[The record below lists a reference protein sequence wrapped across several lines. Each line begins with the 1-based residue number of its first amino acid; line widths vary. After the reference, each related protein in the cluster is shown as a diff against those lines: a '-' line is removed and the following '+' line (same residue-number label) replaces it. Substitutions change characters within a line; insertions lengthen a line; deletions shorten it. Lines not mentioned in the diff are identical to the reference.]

1 MFKFSSTNIEPA
13 LNSVSNRI
21 ELKRAVQIN
30 QILAIDPRVSDNNQE
45 IVIAT
50 NNGLLIG
57 EISNLTE
64 NFVKR
69 RFLSFEVKANLLQ
82 DMEVI

>member
-1 MFKFSSTNIEPA
+1 M
-13 LNSVSNRI
+13 SNRI
-21 ELKRAVQIN
+21 ELKQSVQIN

-45 IVIAT
+45 IVMAT
-50 NNGLLIG
+50 DKGLIIG

-69 RFLSFEVKANLLQ
+69 RFLSFELKANLLQ

>member
-1 MFKFSSTNIEPA
+1 M
-13 LNSVSNRI
+13 SNRI
-21 ELKRAVQIN
+21 ELKRSVQIN

>member
-1 MFKFSSTNIEPA
+1 M
-13 LNSVSNRI
+13 SNRI
-21 ELKRAVQIN
+21 ELKRSVQIN
-30 QILAIDPRVSDNNQE
+30 QILAIDPRVSNNNQE

-50 NNGLLIG
+50 NKGLLIG